1 MPKKILIVSFTFP
14 PMPGIGGKR
23 WAKFAKVLQK
33 KGHKVCVLSAKPD
46 ENDYSPWDAAV
57 KDTKRYFIN
66 RPSPLHSLNGSNSI
80 LDKIKYRLA
89 LEYTKKLKKG
99 NIFDRAIYWEKD
111 FFKKTTNIIIKEK
124 IDFLIVTG
132 APFRLLYFGT
142 LLKEKFPN
150 IYFIADIRDPW
161 SWGVFGFNFLSAKR
175 IVQEHKMEKKV
186 MQTADIITVPV
197 EEMRN
202 VLSDKYPKN
211 RSKIYHLPHGFDA
224 SELPSR
230 HKIIEDKYI
239 RLIYGGM
246 LYEGLNDSY
255 LKVKKVLKENQ
266 NIHFTIY
273 SDVDRYD
280 DLFSTDEGEGRF
292 LLERKAAISSRQFL
306 NEVANSHF
314 YVSLVN
320 ERIKNYLSSKYF
332 ELIKIGIPIIIIGPI
347 GELSQ
352 FISENGFGYHFL
364 NDDNLIKNL
373 KFCLT
378 NSVELEKKN
387 ASFDIDTFSFDGIME
402 NLMHHIQ
409 VSGKLE

>member
-99 NIFDRAIYWEKD
+99 NIFDR
-111 FFKKTTNIIIKEK
+111 
-124 IDFLIVTG
+124 
-132 APFRLLYFGT
+132 LYFGT